1 MTVYELTIDLGAP
14 VAAEDPFLHLDGVLS
29 RAAGIESIG
38 FAGLEDLSEDVPP
51 EYFMGEMP
59 LEQTIIGDEW
69 VWNASAAIIGLPGT
83 DDANQTTTTKHWHTK
98 NWRKRFDVVLEHQAR
113 RTNINLKTGEFKA
126 YDAALPYTPADE
138 LTFYF
143 EGEPDRVTELL
154 ERHIPAIGK
163 KRSQGYGQ
171 INAISVEETDAE
183 SAILQNGVT
192 MRSLPTSFGSR
203 LPEQV
208 HIEDRTV
215 RPPYWHQ
222 DNKRMAYPPFTDV
235 PESILAD
242 AARGDG
248 A

>member
-38 FAGLEDLSEDVPP
+38 FAGLEGLSEDDPP
-51 EYFMGEMP
+51 EFFIEEMP
-59 LEQTIIGDEW
+59 LKQTVVGDEW

-83 DDANQTTTTKHWHTK
+83 NDANQATITKHWHTK
-98 NWRKRFDVVLEHQAR
+98 NWRKRFDVDLEHQAR
-113 RTNINLKTGEFKA
+113 RTNIDLTTGKFKA
-126 YDAALPYTPADE
+126 YDAPLPYTPADD

-143 EGEPDRVTELL
+143 EGDPGRVMELL
-154 ERHIPAIGK
+154 ERHIPAVGK

-171 INAISVEETDAE
+171 IKDIFVRESDSE
-183 SAILQNGVT
+183 SAILQNGVVT
-192 MRSLPTSFGSR
+192 RSLPTSFGDR
-203 LPEQV
+203 LPDQV
-208 HIEDRTV
+208 HVEDRTV

-222 DNKRMAYPPFTDV
+222 DNKRMAYPPFIDL
-235 PESILAD
+235 PHSLLAD
-242 AARGDG
+242 GVRGGG